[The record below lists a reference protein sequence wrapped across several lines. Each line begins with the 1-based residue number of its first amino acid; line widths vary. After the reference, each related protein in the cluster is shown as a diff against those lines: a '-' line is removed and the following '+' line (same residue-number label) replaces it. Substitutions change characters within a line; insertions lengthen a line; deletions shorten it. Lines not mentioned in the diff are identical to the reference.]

1 MPSKKVQ
8 NVLIDLNIKGAEK
21 LGGLKSAFRDLGKTL
36 NQTDADIDAA
46 RQSVFDY
53 VKTSNQSEGVI
64 KGQIKAFEALREQA
78 KRGGDVYQS
87 LSNDISRLKAELT
100 GLGSGVAINSQKSLT
115 AQIGRLQAEMS
126 ELNVETVEGLGCV
139 CTKCKAGN

>member
-8 NVLIDLNIKGAEK
+8 NVLIDLEIKGAEK
-21 LGGLKSAFRDLGKTL
+21 LGALKSAFRDLGKTL

-100 GLGSGVAINSQKSLT
+100 GLG
-115 AQIGRLQAEMS
+115 
-126 ELNVETVEGLGCV
+126 
-139 CTKCKAGN
+139 